1 MNSVSKLILVAAI
14 GTIFAGCASPK
25 LNTGGEK
32 IRVLSP
38 DEVTSCRELGKTTG
52 SVVSK
57 VAGIDRPK
65 ETMEEELETL
75 SRNSA
80 AKMGG
85 DTIVPLTVMEN
96 GQRTFQI
103 YKCIDPNG

>member
-14 GTIFAGCASPK
+14 GTVFAGCASPK

-38 DEVTSCRELGKTTG
+38 DEVTSCRQLGKATG

-57 VAGIDRPK
+57 VAGIDRP
-65 ETMEEELETL
+65 EESMEEELETL
-75 SRNSA
+75 GRNSA

-96 GQRTFQI
+96 GQRTFQV